1 MIFPWYLENVSVA
14 IRFPYLPP
22 SGRFAGRSFHFR
34 GFPPWSTCS
43 RAVLNPTS
51 QARASHRVAPVE
63 SETPN
68 PFDFPSR
75 GRYSYAQI
83 DEEVLQLREYE
94 IVYVIR
100 TDLSEEDRSAKIER
114 IHSLITENGGELGK
128 VEDWGKRVLA
138 YEIKHNTEGYY
149 GLAEFYL
156 PPDSVR
162 TVEDR
167 LNIDEEILR
176 YQIISR
182 S

>member
-1 MIFPWYLENVSVA
+1 MGT
-14 IRFPYLPP
+14 IRFTFSWIWASIRRLSAASSRARKDDR
-22 SGRFAGRSFHFR
+22 SGRKPDS
-34 GFPPWSTCS
+34 
-43 RAVLNPTS
+43 
-51 QARASHRVAPVE
+51 
-63 SETPN
+63 N

-83 DEEVLQLREYE
+83 DEEVLELREYE

-100 TDLSEEDRSAKIER
+100 PDLSEEDRSTKIER
-114 IHSLITENGGELGK
+114 IHSLISENGGEIGK

-149 GLAEFYL
+149 GLAEFRL

-176 YQIISR
+176 YQIVSR

>member
-1 MIFPWYLENVSVA
+1 MNGSAARL
-14 IRFPYLPP
+14 RC
-22 SGRFAGRSFHFR
+22 RR
-34 GFPPWSTCS
+34 
-43 RAVLNPTS
+43 NPDS
-51 QARASHRVAPVE
+51 
-63 SETPN
+63 N

-75 GRYSYAQI
+75 RRYSYAQI
-83 DEEVLQLREYE
+83 DEEVLELREYE
-94 IVYVIR
+94 IVYVILP
-100 TDLSEEDRSAKIER
+100 DLSEEDRSTKIER
-114 IHSLITENGGELGK
+114 IHSLISENGGEIGK

-149 GLAEFYL
+149 GLAEFRL

-176 YQIISR
+176 YQIVSR

>member
-1 MIFPWYLENVSVA
+1 MALASPAN
-14 IRFPYLPP
+14 R
-22 SGRFAGRSFHFR
+22 RFR
-34 GFPPWSTCS
+34 GPRSGEFPLDVPPGKRWGASKE
-43 RAVLNPTS
+43 P
-51 QARASHRVAPVE
+51 ARRPVRNRD
-63 SETPN
+63 SN
-68 PFDFPSR
+68 PFDFPSGR
-75 GRYSYAQI
+75 RYSYAQFD
-83 DEEVLQLREYE
+83 DEESELREYE

-100 TDLSEEDRSAKIER
+100 PDLSDEDRSTKVER

-138 YEIKHNTEGYY
+138 YEIKHNSEGYY
-149 GLAEFYL
+149 GLAEFRL
-156 PPDSVR
+156 PPSSVK

>member
-1 MIFPWYLENVSVA
+1 MGT
-14 IRFPYLPP
+14 IRFTYP
-22 SGRFAGRSFHFR
+22 
-34 GFPPWSTCS
+34 
-43 RAVLNPTS
+43 S
-51 QARASHRVAPVE
+51 QATHLRAEMRRDARIPHLTDGLQAELQPRRNPDS
-63 SETPN
+63 N

-83 DEEVLQLREYE
+83 DEEVLELREYE

-100 TDLSEEDRSAKIER
+100 PDLSEEDRSTKIER
-114 IHSLITENGGELGK
+114 IHSLISENGGEIGK

-149 GLAEFYL
+149 GLAEFRL
-156 PPDSVR
+156 PPGSVR

>member
-1 MIFPWYLENVSVA
+1 
-14 IRFPYLPP
+14 
-22 SGRFAGRSFHFR
+22 
-34 GFPPWSTCS
+34 
-43 RAVLNPTS
+43 
-51 QARASHRVAPVE
+51 
-63 SETPN
+63 
-68 PFDFPSR
+68 
-75 GRYSYAQI
+75 
-83 DEEVLQLREYE
+83 LREYE

>member
-1 MIFPWYLENVSVA
+1 MGT
-14 IRFPYLPP
+14 IRFTYHGCQAIP
-22 SGRFAGRSFHFR
+22 GEIRRSMYPF
-34 GFPPWSTCS
+34 
-43 RAVLNPTS
+43 
-51 QARASHRVAPVE
+51 QARPCGASRRAGWPGRKLD
-63 SETPN
+63 SK
-68 PFDFPSR
+68 PFDFPSC

-83 DEEVLQLREYE
+83 DEEVLLLREYE

-100 TDLSEEDRSAKIER
+100 PDLSEEDRSAKIDR
-114 IHSLITENGGELGK
+114 IHSLITDNGGELGK

-149 GLAEFYL
+149 GLAEFRL
-156 PPDSVR
+156 PPSSVR

-176 YQIISR
+176 YQIVSR

>member
-1 MIFPWYLENVSVA
+1 V
-14 IRFPYLPP
+14 
-22 SGRFAGRSFHFR
+22 
-34 GFPPWSTCS
+34 
-43 RAVLNPTS
+43 
-51 QARASHRVAPVE
+51 
-63 SETPN
+63 
-68 PFDFPSR
+68 
-75 GRYSYAQI
+75 
-83 DEEVLQLREYE
+83 REYE

-100 TDLSEEDRSAKIER
+100 PDLSEDDRATKIER

-138 YEIKHNTEGYY
+138 YEIRHNTEGYY
-149 GLAEFYL
+149 GLAEFHL
-156 PPDSVR
+156 PPGSVK

>member
-1 MIFPWYLENVSVA
+1 MGRARSPRRRPFS
-14 IRFPYLPP
+14 P
-22 SGRFAGRSFHFR
+22 SELGSELD
-34 GFPPWSTCS
+34 PK
-43 RAVLNPTS
+43 
-51 QARASHRVAPVE
+51 RV
-63 SETPN
+63 
-68 PFDFPSR
+68 DFPTGR
-75 GRYSYAQI
+75 RYSYAQI
-83 DEEVLQLREYE
+83 QDEVLELRDYE

-100 TDLSEEDRSAKIER
+100 PDLSDEDRSAKIER
-114 IHSLITENGGELGK
+114 IHSLITENNGEIGK

-138 YEIKHNTEGYY
+138 YEIRHNTEGYY
-149 GLAEFYL
+149 GLAEFRL